1 MTKALF
7 RSIFTCTVWLFA
19 LCGAAQ
25 AADLLF
31 PIQTDAYLDSQ
42 SPATNYGASG
52 SVKVLI
58 GTNGSAC
65 RGLFRLPPEMSLYD
79 TDRLARASVFFYVFS
94 NQTAGRAVT
103 LYPLTRPFAEGSGNG
118 ATPADGATWTTY
130 DGTNAWSTAGGD
142 FDPNH
147 PVAGVWE
154 MNGYFRWDI
163 TALLENAAT
172 RSNLLNNGALLQID
186 EIPVPTNGTPRAPFT
201 SSDGTTPGQRPY
213 VQWTLAAP
221 LSFPIAAD
229 THLDGR
235 SSNAAKNYG
244 AATAVKVLI
253 NNNVTGDGSASR
265 GLLQLP
271 PELGLYEPGDIAEAN
286 VRFYVWQDN
295 TADLN
300 VTLYPLTRSFA
311 EGSGNG
317 ATPADGATWNTYDGT
332 NAWTIPGG
340 DFDTN
345 FPVVGV
351 KEEILDPDMHDRFF
365 SWNIT
370 ALLTNEIARSNLLL
384 HGALL
389 QIDEIPVPATGTPRA
404 PFTSSDDGAYAAAYQ
419 PHVDVKVRLQTPA
432 VPQVSIA
439 DGNVTM
445 DIASCTPFV
454 AHRIERTLDLQL
466 TNGWTFVA
474 NVVAT
479 GSETNWTET
488 LRPEWTHAFYRI
500 VAAP

>member
-42 SPATNYGASG
+42 SPAANYGASG

-103 LYPLTRPFAEGSGNG
+103 LYPLTRPFAEGSGG
-118 ATPADGATWTTY
+118 ADGATWTTY

-432 VPQVSIA
+432 VPQVTIA

-454 AHRIERTLDLQL
+454 THRIERTPDLQL